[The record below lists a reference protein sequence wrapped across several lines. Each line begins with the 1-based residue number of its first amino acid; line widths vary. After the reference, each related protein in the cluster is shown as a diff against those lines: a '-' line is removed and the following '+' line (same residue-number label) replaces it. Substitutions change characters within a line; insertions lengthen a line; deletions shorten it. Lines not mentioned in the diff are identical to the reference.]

1 MDYLL
6 KNQSDIAK
14 MSFINLPG
22 TNTDIYGP
30 SGFVDAGLGFQDKRN
45 RNPNWTDH
53 EINRF
58 LEMLQEDDTV
68 KDLVANRNKKVSI
81 SISIYSFCY
90 KRFNHFTMKIQH
102 SSSFCYHF
110 KGFLY
115 DCSKNVF

>member
-1 MDYLL
+1 MKMDYIL
-6 KNQSDIAK
+6 KNQSEITK

-81 SISIYSFCY
+81 SISIYSSFLLKVY
-90 KRFNHFTMKIQH
+90 SNIAKAVYIDHRFR
-102 SSSFCYHF
+102 SS
-110 KGFLY
+110 L
-115 DCSKNVF
+115 

>member
-14 MSFINLPG
+14 MSYINLPG
-22 TNTDIYGP
+22 TTTDIYGP
-30 SGFVDAGLGFQDKRN
+30 TGFVDAGLGFQDKRN

-68 KDLVANRNKKVSI
+68 KDLVANRNKKESI
-81 SISIYSFCY
+81 IIWSSQKKKCTYFSFENI
-90 KRFNHFTMKIQH
+90 FSQH
-102 SSSFCYHF
+102 N
-110 KGFLY
+110 LLT
-115 DCSKNVF
+115 

>member
-68 KDLVANRNKKVSI
+68 KDLVANRNKKVCI

-90 KRFNHFTMKIQH
+90 KRNHFIMKILH
-102 SSSFCYHF
+102 SLSFYYHF